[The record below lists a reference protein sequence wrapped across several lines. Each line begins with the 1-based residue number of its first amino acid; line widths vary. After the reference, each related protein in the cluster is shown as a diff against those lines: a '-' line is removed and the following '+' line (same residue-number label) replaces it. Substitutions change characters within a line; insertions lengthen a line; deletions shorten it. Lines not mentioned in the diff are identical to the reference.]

1 MGPLLMM
8 RDTEIKDKIY
18 ELARQVAEDEQ
29 FELVDVTILG
39 AGRKMLV
46 RVTIDKEGGVTV
58 GDCERMSRGIEA
70 LMDVED
76 VINTTY
82 MLEVSSPGLD
92 RPLTK
97 MRDFVRSMGK
107 LARIITS
114 EKIGG
119 ESFFIGRIV
128 DTGDNFIR
136 LRLEDKP
143 AKGTKKKKVPEEP
156 RDIFIPVEKI
166 SKAKLEIEP

>member
-1 MGPLLMM
+1 MT
-8 RDTEIKDKIY
+8 RDTEIKEKVC

-29 FELVDVTILG
+29 VELADVTFLG
-39 AGRKMLV
+39 SGGKMLI

-58 GDCERMSRGIEA
+58 GDCERMSRGVEA
-70 LMDVED
+70 LLDVED
-76 VINTTY
+76 LINTTY

-92 RPLTK
+92 RPLKK
-97 MRDFVRSMGK
+97 MRDFERNVGK

-119 ESFFIGRIV
+119 ESLFIGRII
-128 DTGDNFIR
+128 DTGDNWIR

-143 AKGTKKKKVPEEP
+143 TKGVKKKKVSEEP
-156 RDIFIPVEKI
+156 KDVFFAVEKI

>member
-1 MGPLLMM
+1 MI
-8 RDTEIKDKIY
+8 RDSGIKGKVE

-29 FELVDVTILG
+29 VELVDAFVLG
-39 AGRKMLV
+39 SGQKTVV
-46 RVTIDKEGGVTV
+46 RIIIDKESGVTV
-58 GDCERMSRGIEA
+58 GDCEKVSRGIEA
-70 LMDVED
+70 LLDVENVLD
-76 VINTTY
+76 TAY

-97 MRDFVRSMGK
+97 ITDFERSVGK
-107 LARIITS
+107 LARIVTS
-114 EKIGG
+114 EKVSG
-119 ESFFIGRIV
+119 ESFFLGRIV

-143 AKGTKKKKVPEEP
+143 AKGAKKKKVAEEP
-156 RDIFIPVEKI
+156 RDVFIPVEKI

>member
-1 MGPLLMM
+1 MI
-8 RDTEIKDKIY
+8 RDTEIREKVN
-18 ELARQVAEDEQ
+18 EFARQVAEDEQ

-39 AGRKMLV
+39 SGRKTLV
-46 RVTIDKEGGVTV
+46 RITIDKEGGVNV
-58 GDCERMSRGIEA
+58 GDCERMSRGVEA

-76 VINTTY
+76 VIQTTY

-97 MRDFVRSMGK
+97 MRDFERSIGK

-114 EKIGG
+114 ENIGS

-143 AKGTKKKKVPEEP
+143 AKGTKKKKEPEEP
-156 RDIFIPVEKI
+156 RDVFIPLEKI